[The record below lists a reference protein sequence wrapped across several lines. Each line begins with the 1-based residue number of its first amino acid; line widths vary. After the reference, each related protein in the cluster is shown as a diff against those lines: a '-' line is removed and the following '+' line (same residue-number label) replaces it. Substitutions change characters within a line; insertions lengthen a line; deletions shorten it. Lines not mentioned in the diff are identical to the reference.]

1 MNELA
6 KHDKK
11 MQQVYNHINE
21 LENLLK
27 NNSKEIHKKEKSNKY
42 LKNIKS
48 QFKEYDDALNNLKEK
63 QINSFNALKLYLQ
76 SLNEEEYVNEIQDDL
91 TAIEQEIRKIR

>member
-11 MQQVYNHINE
+11 IEQLYTHINE

-27 NNSKEIHKKEKSNKY
+27 NNSQEIYKKEKSNKY
-42 LKNIKS
+42 LKNIKA
-48 QFKEYDDALNNLKEK
+48 QFKEYDDTLHKLKEK
-63 QINSFNALKLYLQ
+63 QLNSFNALKFYLQ
-76 SLNEEEYVNEIQDDL
+76 SMNDKEYINEIQDDL
-91 TAIEQEIRKIR
+91 NEIEKEIKKIM

>member
-11 MQQVYNHINE
+11 MQQLYNHINE

-27 NNSKEIHKKEKSNKY
+27 NNSKEIHKKEKTNKY
-42 LKNIKS
+42 LKNIKK
-48 QFKEYDDALNNLKEK
+48 QFKEYDDALYNLKEK
-63 QINSFNALKLYLQ
+63 QLNSFNALKLYLQ
-76 SLNEEEYVNEIQDDL
+76 SLNDEEYINEIQDDL
-91 TAIEQEIRKIR
+91 NDIEKEIKKIR